1 VFLRVGEDMTPQPF
15 TFDTKGWIKIST
27 IGFLVSYVS
36 TTCLGLAFPSNVSW
50 FTQAFINF
58 LGGAKGGIWTNE
70 QIFWHVLT
78 WNTMVVFIILAM
90 GVFALSFTYPVSFGF
105 FVGLTAGTWCY
116 RHGVPFNLWTL
127 VMIPW
132 GTHGWIEA
140 AYTILASG
148 ITMKIGTEMF
158 GIRNRRDLLKH
169 MFSSPRPISGWKQTI
184 KPVLKR
190 TIILYLCLIVPAV
203 AFGAF
208 FEAYITDF
216 IFHRFYPA

>member
-1 VFLRVGEDMTPQPF
+1 MPPCPF
-15 TFDTKGWIKIST
+15 PSDTKGWIKIST
-27 IGFLVSYVS
+27 IGFLVSYVVATS
-36 TTCLGLAFPSNVSW
+36 LGLAFPSYVSF
-50 FTQAFINF
+50 FTQTFINF

-90 GVFALSFTYPVSFGF
+90 GVLALSFTYPVSFGF

-116 RHGVPFNLWTL
+116 RHGVPFNPWTL

-140 AYTILASG
+140 TYMILASG
-148 ITMKIGTEMF
+148 ITMKIGTEIY

-169 MFSSPRPISGWKQTI
+169 ILSSPRPVPGWKNTI
-184 KPVLKR
+184 RPALKR
-190 TIILYLCLIVPAV
+190 TIILYLCLIIPAV

-208 FEAYITDF
+208 FEAYITEF
-216 IFHRFYPA
+216 IFDWFYPA